1 MLIKYERE
9 DFVKLKCS
17 SIRNTL
23 FFNSSV
29 ASAATNNRYSV
40 NNTIRQAPN
49 TGDAPG
55 GWGITP
61 GHTHWG

>member
-1 MLIKYERE
+1 MKKKILLSLSL
-9 DFVKLKCS
+9 VVLG
-17 SIRNTL
+17 NTL

-49 TGDAPG
+49 TGNAPG

>member
-1 MLIKYERE
+1 MKEKILLSLSVVVLGI
-9 DFVKLKCS
+9 
-17 SIRNTL
+17 L

-29 ASAATNNRYSV
+29 ASAATNNKYSV
-40 NNTIRQAPN
+40 NNTIRQASN

>member
-1 MLIKYERE
+1 MKEKILLSLSVVVLGI
-9 DFVKLKCS
+9 
-17 SIRNTL
+17 L

-29 ASAATNNRYSV
+29 ASAATNNKYSV
-40 NNTIRQAPN
+40 NNTIRQASN
-49 TGDAPG
+49 TVDAPG

>member
-1 MLIKYERE
+1 MKEKILLSLSVVVLGI
-9 DFVKLKCS
+9 
-17 SIRNTL
+17 L
-23 FFNSSV
+23 FFNLSV
-29 ASAATNNRYSV
+29 ASAATNNKYSV
-40 NNTIRQAPN
+40 NNTIRQASN

>member
-1 MLIKYERE
+1 MKEKILLSLSVVVLGI
-9 DFVKLKCS
+9 
-17 SIRNTL
+17 L

-29 ASAATNNRYSV
+29 ASAATNNKYSV

-49 TGDAPG
+49 TGDASG